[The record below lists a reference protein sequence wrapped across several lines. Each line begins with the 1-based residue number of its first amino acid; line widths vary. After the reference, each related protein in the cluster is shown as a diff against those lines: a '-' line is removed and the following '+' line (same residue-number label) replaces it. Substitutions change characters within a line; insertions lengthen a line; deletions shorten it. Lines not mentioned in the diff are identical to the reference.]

1 VAILHPSKCLYDSI
15 AFNRFW
21 GIVVRMSNTE
31 PTPNPL
37 GSQNTTDSQT
47 LRVGEIA
54 KLAGVHPVSVRRAIQ
69 RGALS
74 PLASIRHKIVSREQ
88 VESWIAGRKEVQ
100 K

>member
-1 VAILHPSKCLYDSI
+1 
-15 AFNRFW
+15 
-21 GIVVRMSNTE
+21 MSNTE

>member
-1 VAILHPSKCLYDSI
+1 MQIPSLMNAKI
-15 AFNRFW
+15 
-21 GIVVRMSNTE
+21 
-31 PTPNPL
+31 TPSSL
-37 GSQNTTDSQT
+37 GSQNTTDIKQT

-74 PLASIRHKIVSREQ
+74 PVASIRHKIVSRDQ
-88 VESWIAGRKEVQ
+88 VMSWIAGRREVQ